1 VRKQELRRAGGRMP
15 AWSAAA
21 SDAATESGHSG
32 HPAPVSAPLDF
43 LRGL

>member
-15 AWSAAA
+15 AWSAA
-21 SDAATESGHSG
+21 SGAATESGHSG